1 MTLHADLLKQARFL
15 ARKEPKR
22 PSQASLR
29 RAVSASYYAL
39 FHLLIDEATRL
50 LLSGHARSP
59 LRRCLAR
66 AFTHSAMKQAAFQFT
81 LDRVS
86 PKLSPG
92 LDGRAVQP
100 GLTDVA
106 ETFIELQELRHHA
119 DYDRA
124 RRFTRGETLDLI
136 ESAERAFRDWRE
148 VRGSL
153 QADTFLTALL
163 AYRQMHG

>member
-1 MTLHADLLKQARFL
+1 MTLQADLLKQARFL
-15 ARKEPKR
+15 AVKEPRR

-29 RAVSASYYAL
+29 RAVSATYYAL
-39 FHLLIDEATRL
+39 FHLLVDEATRL
-50 LLSGHARSP
+50 MLSGRPRGP
-59 LRRCLAR
+59 LRDCLAR
-66 AFTHSAMKQAAFQFT
+66 AFSHSAMKQAANQFAQR
-81 LDRVS
+81 RVS
-86 PKLSPG
+86 RKLSRG
-92 LDGRAVQP
+92 FDGRPIQP

-106 ETFIELQELRHHA
+106 QTFVELQAARHRA

-136 ESAERAFRDWRE
+136 ESAERAFRDWRD
-148 VRGSL
+148 VRGTL